1 MICWNFEEFH
11 LFFCWVGEY
20 NTSMNLITGGK
31 HAEILCAGAAETEW
45 KLPLLSRGM
54 KWNLLLDTSEKFVS
68 RKKIASGGTITVPA
82 WSVLLFE
89 IKK

>member
-1 MICWNFEEFH
+1 
-11 LFFCWVGEY
+11 
-20 NTSMNLITGGK
+20 
-31 HAEILCAGAAETEW
+31 
-45 KLPLLSRGM
+45 M
-54 KWNLLLDTSEKFVS
+54 KWNLLLDTSEKFIS